1 MSFALIQL
9 GEKAKAIEIQA
20 RRVMRPPK
28 IIPQSFP
35 SVTRE

>member
-9 GEKAKAIEIQA
+9 GEKAETLQIQA
-20 RRVMRPPK
+20 RRAMRPPK

-35 SVTRE
+35 SVTRD